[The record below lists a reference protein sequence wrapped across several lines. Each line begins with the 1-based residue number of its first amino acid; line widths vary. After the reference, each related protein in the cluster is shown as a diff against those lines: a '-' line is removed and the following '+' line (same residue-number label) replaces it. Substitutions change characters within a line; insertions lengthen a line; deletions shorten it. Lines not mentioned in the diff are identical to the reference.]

1 MARFKKRKDLIENE
15 IDSFKLMIYKE
26 HVMVNERVSARDGKN
41 TYGSQIYIFLDR
53 KICAD
58 DISIGSLYF

>member
-1 MARFKKRKDLIENE
+1 MSRFRKRKKLIENE

-41 TYGSQIYIFLDR
+41 TYGSQIYIFLD
-53 KICAD
+53 
-58 DISIGSLYF
+58 